1 MIYLLNSDNSGIYT
15 HSTTNGLLT
24 TNLSNGIFYVNG
36 IQSRTLIA
44 NSWNHIAVTTNV
56 ALTSLAFKLGTARNA
71 ASAAFFTGLLDE
83 VRLSSVARSAEEI
96 RLNAQRRPY
105 AVYTSPLID
114 LTQKAGAWNS
124 LSWTESGVATG
135 DGETLSSGTSL
146 VAQWNFNQ
154 SLGTTLTNSA
164 GASSCAGTPAN
175 CDITLAGI
183 GATNSQDEAPEM
195 GFTSNA
201 RWGGGAFNIS
211 NNPTTALFHFDGTDT
226 ATTNFTNE
234 IGGTLVRAGNAQT
247 DTAQSKFGGASALFD
262 GTGDSLT
269 SSSSTLWQL
278 DDGANTTNFTI
289 DGWIRMPA
297 LQDGGIVGQALDGND
312 FWAIQ
317 YRLSQNAIRFRIQS
331 AGSNIVTN
339 DFSWVA
345 STNTWYHL
353 AVVKVGTTYTTYING
368 SSIGAF
374 ADVDVMPT
382 WTAPLVFGTANA
394 NDFNGWLDE
403 FRISKGIAR
412 WTSAFTPPVNPYY
425 SSISNPASN
434 ALDPS
439 DNFSIETWVKASENN
454 ITLMSNNNSNKDIC
468 TENGYYLGIGAS
480 GNPIFNVD
488 VNGATAGCEAT
499 ITGNNYIS
507 DGNWHFVVATFDK
520 PNSLAKLYVD
530 GVLVG
535 SDTSVATSITSVTS
549 SIFFGADGVIT
560 DSTRFYSRT
569 LTAGEILSNYNS
581 GNIEIQTRVGSST
594 DPNDGTW
601 EAWRPTTSETSIDN
615 FDSGSSWFWDLG
627 IGGTDGRSAL
637 YMPKTIST
645 DSIIKTEGSASQKLN
660 IGGAQLD
667 SNTTGLWHL
676 DETSG
681 TSAYI
686 KDISGNNTSCT
697 PYGTVVTNGIFGKA
711 RWFDGSVSTN
721 YVNCTTIN
729 AALKTSDITL
739 QAWIKTNTV
748 DTSGSHIFTIG
759 YGAMISL
766 TSTGQARAQ
775 IFNGTVY
782 QSATGPTIITD
793 NNWHHVAG
801 VFDNTNNLLK
811 IYVDGVFESSIG
823 STETISYGNN
833 MAIGRNVGST
843 AYDFT
848 GTIDEIKVSGI
859 ALSDE
864 EIAQSFQN
872 GRNHRLSQTISSTDL
887 SSLSKIPFSIASDRP
902 GTILQATIGESPFVN
917 YEPDSNT
924 VGLWHLDENDTG
936 TTASPTAFFIDS
948 ALSNNATPGTG
959 TSFPAQTT
967 GKIGQGRFFDGTN
980 DYITASNI
988 NIGNSSFTLS
998 AWAKVNIGTSNMT
1011 IVSIG
1016 NTNATNQNVNMNI
1029 RSTGVFRFSF
1039 YSNDLDTTTTF
1050 SDTDWHLWTCTFDAN
1065 SKVRKIY
1072 RDGVLQISDVSAS
1085 NFTGGGV
1092 LNIGRLLSAS
1102 NLSFFN
1108 GSIDEVRV
1116 DNVVRTAD
1124 EIRQAYEVGLRSHPI
1139 TIDFAASLVSSN
1151 LIIDSSDY
1159 SFNINAISFGL
1170 GSSGANLYL
1179 GDKIIIKENIGGTEY
1194 LAQGTVNSVNS
1205 STGAITVSSWDAG
1218 STFFGTGFTS
1228 NATVF
1233 KWQTEYFDITGSL
1246 PSHRNAITRLTL
1258 RFSNGNEGRSIW
1270 LDDLKSAGSYLTNSI
1285 GSTITSSLANRYFQ
1299 YRSIFST
1306 TDYNVSPSL
1315 SSLTLDYVE
1324 NTPPLTP
1331 TLVSPG
1337 NGTTAITITPSLVT
1351 VTTDANAS
1359 LDYLQ
1364 YKINLCTDSAMTTD
1378 CSVFD
1383 QTVSNTNWSGQDIG
1397 TSAYSS
1403 GTTATYSIQTT
1414 LTANTTYYW
1423 KSLAIDPNG
1432 TNTWGNTQS
1441 TPFSFT
1447 TFFLPSASNC
1457 RILENDNKSVF
1468 TLNWADNANNEEGY
1482 DVQRSANNGA
1492 WTNFQTGLSVGTTGI
1507 TDSTILPGGNYIYR
1521 VAPYKETYYAP
1532 WCSTVSL
1539 SIGNTTNSFKF
1550 DGLKMDG
1557 LKIN

>member
-1 MIYLLNSDNSGIYT
+1 MFLKKLKKLYKKYHQFCLILGTIFVLYFLTFLIPKAKKTPEFKTTLFSSNLVGEVSNMTTSLKATNEGAQVSVTRNNSKIEFTTPLSNSTLKKENGNAVYSIPEKNLQLRYSFIDKGIKEDIVLYKIPTVPLLNSNLKTTNLITKISPEGLPVFYDKSENYQFHIEPPFARDATGSITYGLRYHLIKKDKNIINDPNISQYSPKKYIQNLLGPLKNISETSYTLALEIDDAWLHDPKRVLPITIDPTIVHDTQSEFATGQMNRVQDLGTGNTAPSLSITSQQELIPDTNTIALWHMNETTGTTLADASGNGYTATLATGTSAPGLGITSILNTGTSYGGNDYASVGVTIPGIKTVEFWAYITDPASNHMIYLLNSDNSGIYT

-353 AVVKVGTTYTTYING
+353 AVVKIGNSYTTYING

-887 SSLSKIPFSIASDRP
+887 LSLSKIPFSIASDRP
-902 GTILQATIGESPFVN
+902 GTILQAIIGESPFVN

-959 TSFPAQTT
+959 TSFPAYTT

-1159 SFNINAISFGL
+1159 SFNVNAISFGL
-1170 GSSGANLYL
+1170 GSSGAILYL
-1179 GDKIIIKENIGGTEY
+1179 GD
-1194 LAQGTVNSVNS
+1194 
-1205 STGAITVSSWDAG
+1205 
-1218 STFFGTGFTS
+1218 
-1228 NATVF
+1228 
-1233 KWQTEYFDITGSL
+1233 
-1246 PSHRNAITRLTL
+1246 
-1258 RFSNGNEGRSIW
+1258 
-1270 LDDLKSAGSYLTNSI
+1270 
-1285 GSTITSSLANRYFQ
+1285 
-1299 YRSIFST
+1299 
-1306 TDYNVSPSL
+1306 
-1315 SSLTLDYVE
+1315 
-1324 NTPPLTP
+1324 
-1331 TLVSPG
+1331 
-1337 NGTTAITITPSLVT
+1337 
-1351 VTTDANAS
+1351 
-1359 LDYLQ
+1359 
-1364 YKINLCTDSAMTTD
+1364 
-1378 CSVFD
+1378 
-1383 QTVSNTNWSGQDIG
+1383 
-1397 TSAYSS
+1397 
-1403 GTTATYSIQTT
+1403 
-1414 LTANTTYYW
+1414 
-1423 KSLAIDPNG
+1423 
-1432 TNTWGNTQS
+1432 
-1441 TPFSFT
+1441 
-1447 TFFLPSASNC
+1447 
-1457 RILENDNKSVF
+1457 
-1468 TLNWADNANNEEGY
+1468 
-1482 DVQRSANNGA
+1482 
-1492 WTNFQTGLSVGTTGI
+1492 
-1507 TDSTILPGGNYIYR
+1507 
-1521 VAPYKETYYAP
+1521 
-1532 WCSTVSL
+1532 
-1539 SIGNTTNSFKF
+1539 
-1550 DGLKMDG
+1550 
-1557 LKIN
+1557 